1 MNANSSEPQPQLSAP
16 LTEPPAQNNVSGTQ
30 NNVVGDQFNAA
41 HDQFVGNQN
50 VKAVSVNQSGASAS
64 RLGCLTVNLAVTIVS
79 VLAVMA
85 VSSVLVVNFV
95 LTGPNLNG
103 ISVVGSQALRGP
115 GLAAPLADG
124 SIHGWA
130 VGNGGAI
137 YFYNGSNWQSYQG
150 TATTNL
156 NALYYDGTNGWIV
169 GDGGSIFHI
178 GQNDAVTPFRSP
190 TTNNLRSVV
199 GVNPTIATDDQ
210 GNIYSFSGQLWQ
222 AQTSAVAQ
230 PGLAV
235 PSAYGTLVVHANG
248 AIQLSVNTFNN
259 SLLTR
264 GGGVIMPQGSSVIS
278 NPIVAAA
285 APPDKAGPNQIWGVG
300 AHGSIYGYKN
310 GAWDNEMSP
319 TSVNLNSIYFGT
331 QQYGWIVGDGGV
343 ILSWDGQRWQQ
354 VSSPTNVNLHSIFVG
369 AGNDAW
375 AAGDKGHI
383 LHFDG
388 GAWHQVK

>member
-1 MNANSSEPQPQLSAP
+1 MSTNPPEPQSQTP
-16 LTEPPAQNNVSGTQ
+16 LPEPPTQNNVSGTQ
-30 NNVVGDQFNAA
+30 NNVAGDQYNAA
-41 HDQFVGNQN
+41 RDQFVGNQN
-50 VKAVSVNQSGASAS
+50 VKAVNVNQSGAAAS
-64 RLGCLTVNLAVTIVS
+64 RLGCLTVNVAITVVSALAV
-79 VLAVMA
+79 LA
-85 VSSVLVVNFV
+85 VSSVLVLNFV

-103 ISVVGSQALRGP
+103 ISVVGAQAMRGP
-115 GLAAPLADG
+115 GLAAPLAAG
-124 SIHGWA
+124 STYGWA

-137 YFYNGSNWQSYQG
+137 YYYNGNNWQSYQG

-169 GDGGSIFHI
+169 GDGGVIFHI

-199 GVNPTIATDDQ
+199 GVNPAIATDDQ

-248 AIQLSVNTFNN
+248 AIQLSANSFNNTF
-259 SLLTR
+259 SAR
-264 GGGVIMPQGSSVIS
+264 GGGVIMPEGSPVITA
-278 NPIVAAA
+278 PIVAAA

-300 AHGSIYGYKN
+300 AHGSIYGFNN
-310 GAWDNEMSP
+310 GAWDKELSP
-319 TSVNLNSIYFGT
+319 TTANLNSVYFGT
-331 QQYGWIVGDGGV
+331 QQQGWIVGDGGI
-343 ILSWDGQRWQQ
+343 ILGWDGQHWQQ
-354 VSSPTNVNLHSIFVG
+354 VNSPTSVNLHSVFVG
-369 AGNDAW
+369 AGNDSW

-383 LHFDG
+383 LHLEG
-388 GAWHQVK
+388 GVWHQVK